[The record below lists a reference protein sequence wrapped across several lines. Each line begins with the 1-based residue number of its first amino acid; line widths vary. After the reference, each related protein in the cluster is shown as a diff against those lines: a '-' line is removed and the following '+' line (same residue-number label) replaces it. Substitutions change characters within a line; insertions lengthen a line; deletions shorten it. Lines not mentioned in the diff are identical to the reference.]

1 MKKLIFV
8 FAFLAFA
15 CNSDDD
21 NSPNILGCTDPSSF
35 NYDANANTDDG
46 SCIPVLLGCTDP
58 SSFNYDANANT
69 DDGSCIPV
77 LLGCTDPTS
86 INYDANANTD
96 DGSCIDETT
105 YSLIGTWSGTVT
117 DTEDNSQGQLT
128 LVLNSNATGS
138 IDVVWSE
145 DDIFSDNFTWTSN
158 DTQIITVSDTDNE
171 GDEVLNYS
179 FVDQNTLE
187 ISSTD
192 DDDDSSTLTR
202 Q

>member
-1 MKKLIFV
+1 MKQLIFV
-8 FAFLAFA
+8 FAFLAFS
-15 CNSDDD
+15 CGGDDD
-21 NSPNILGCTDPSSF
+21 NSSI
-35 NYDANANTDDG
+35 
-46 SCIPVLLGCTDP
+46 I
-58 SSFNYDANANT
+58 
-69 DDGSCIPV
+69 
-77 LLGCTDPTS
+77 LGCTDPTS

-145 DDIFSDNFTWTSN
+145 EDIFSDTFTWTSN

-171 GDEVLNYS
+171 GEEVLNYS

>member
-8 FAFLAFA
+8 FAFFAFS
-15 CNSDDD
+15 CGSDED
-21 NSPNILGCTDPSSF
+21 NYPIISGCTDS
-35 NYDANANTDDG
+35 
-46 SCIPVLLGCTDP
+46 

-192 DDDDSSTLTR
+192 DDDSSTLTR

>member
-21 NSPNILGCTDPSSF
+21 NSPNI
-35 NYDANANTDDG
+35 
-46 SCIPVLLGCTDP
+46 LGCTDP

>member
-1 MKKLIFV
+1 MKQLIFV
-8 FAFLAFA
+8 FAFLAFSCGGDA
-15 CNSDDD
+15 D
-21 NSPNILGCTDPSSF
+21 NSSI
-35 NYDANANTDDG
+35 
-46 SCIPVLLGCTDP
+46 I
-58 SSFNYDANANT
+58 
-69 DDGSCIPV
+69 
-77 LLGCTDPTS
+77 LGCTDPTS

-96 DGSCIDETT
+96 DGSCIDEAT

>member
-1 MKKLIFV
+1 MKQLIFV
-8 FAFLAFA
+8 FAFLAFS
-15 CNSDDD
+15 CGGDDD
-21 NSPNILGCTDPSSF
+21 NSSIILDP
-35 NYDANANTDDG
+35 
-46 SCIPVLLGCTDP
+46 
-58 SSFNYDANANT
+58 
-69 DDGSCIPV
+69 
-77 LLGCTDPTS
+77 
-86 INYDANANTD
+86 
-96 DGSCIDETT
+96 
-105 YSLIGTWSGTVT
+105 LIGTWSGTVT

>member
-1 MKKLIFV
+1 MKQLIFV
-8 FAFLAFA
+8 FAFLAFS
-15 CNSDDD
+15 CGGDDD
-21 NSPNILGCTDPSSF
+21 NSS
-35 NYDANANTDDG
+35 
-46 SCIPVLLGCTDP
+46 
-58 SSFNYDANANT
+58 
-69 DDGSCIPV
+69 
-77 LLGCTDPTS
+77 
-86 INYDANANTD
+86 
-96 DGSCIDETT
+96 T

-128 LVLNSNATGS
+128 LVLNSNAAGS

-145 DDIFSDNFTWTSN
+145 EDMFSDTFTWTSN

-171 GDEVLNYS
+171 GDEALNYS